1 MLRAEIFAM
10 TRSNQTWQA
19 TSGGTELLNVQR
31 DEAALKTLE
40 ALAAAFASARTQ
52 GSGAYSELG
61 RAAQAWSGVA
71 TKATLSV
78 LAALSEHQRVESTGV
93 ASHARAEQAKSLASL
108 AALKHT
114 AVFKALEATAAGFR
128 ALGSFDFWAAGNDF
142 AAAALYG
149 TLAGAQIA
157 SMSGASAAG
166 GSRARS
172 ERGFER
178 EGSGNPASAGVGI
191 GGMAAGAMSA
201 ARPPS
206 GNLTVAIMGDS
217 EAGEWLAS
225 TLNTA
230 VEQRG
235 VQLTATRSTRS
246 AYAQG

>member
-1 MLRAEIFAM
+1 MSE
-10 TRSNQTWQA
+10 
-19 TSGGTELLNVQR
+19 NVEVGESVAQ
-31 DEAALKTLE
+31 TLE
-40 ALAAAFASARTQ
+40 ALAAAFAAARAQ
-52 GSGAYSELG
+52 GTGAYSELG

-78 LAALSEHQRVESTGV
+78 LAALSEHQRVETAGV

-114 AVFKALEATAAGFR
+114 AIFKALEATAAGFR

-149 TLAGAQIA
+149 TLAGEQIA

-172 ERGFER
+172 ERGFGHE
-178 EGSGNPASAGVGI
+178 SGENQSDVGI
-191 GGMAAGAMSA
+191 GGMAAGAASA
-201 ARPPS
+201 MRPPG
-206 GNLTVAIMGDS
+206 GNFTVAIMGDS

-225 TLNTA
+225 TLNAA

>member
-1 MLRAEIFAM
+1 M
-10 TRSNQTWQA
+10 
-19 TSGGTELLNVQR
+19 NV
-31 DEAALKTLE
+31 EGVESAVNTLE
-40 ALAAAFASARTQ
+40 ALAAAFASARAQ
-52 GSGAYSELG
+52 GTGAYGELG
-61 RAAQAWSGVA
+61 RAAQTWSGVA
-71 TKATLSV
+71 TKAALSV
-78 LAALSEHQRVESTGV
+78 LAALSEHQRVETSGV

-149 TLAGAQIA
+149 TLAGEQIA

-166 GSRARS
+166 GSKARS
-172 ERGFER
+172 EHGFGRGGGEMF
-178 EGSGNPASAGVGI
+178 SDASVGT
-191 GGMAAGAMSA
+191 GGMAAGAASA
-201 ARPPS
+201 VNRPG

-225 TLNTA
+225 TLNAA

-235 VQLTATRSTRS
+235 VQLTATRSTRN